1 MTTRSEYLRDL
12 SYKIAEFSSIVT
24 EPAALSRMTP
34 MELENLL
41 DEASNAIMEES
52 DLHKR
57 KEISLRQKFA
67 LWLLK
72 HS

>member
-12 SYKIAEFSSIVT
+12 SYKLAEFSSIVT
-24 EPAALSRMTP
+24 DPAALSRTTP
-34 MELENLL
+34 MELQNMLS
-41 DEASNAIMEES
+41 EASMAIMEES
-52 DLHKR
+52 HLHKK